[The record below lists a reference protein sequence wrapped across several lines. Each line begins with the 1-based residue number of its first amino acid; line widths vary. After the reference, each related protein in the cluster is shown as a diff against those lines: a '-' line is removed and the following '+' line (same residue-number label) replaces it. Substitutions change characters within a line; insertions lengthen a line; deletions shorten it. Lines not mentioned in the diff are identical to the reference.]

1 MSANERSSD
10 AYLTLL
16 EQQGEEI
23 NFFQAVRLL
32 EQALAPDPELRFKVM
47 NSDAFYPNFVA
58 SIKKKK
64 VAHNKHSATVSVHG
78 FGVTGMQ
85 GPIPQCF
92 TEMLQ
97 RAEIKGE
104 KGSEDPNAFLDI
116 FHDRIL
122 NLLYDIKKQFNPML
136 FNEQPEDHSI
146 YTLFS
151 NISGFNFLNLFEHL
165 PIKKAQLSSF
175 APVMANRRVDYS
187 LIINVLKNFLK
198 LDVKLIPNQG
208 AWRELPD
215 DVQAKLSSDKSSLSS
230 LQSMGLGK
238 GVGLGNRYWDN
249 QAAIKLQ
256 IKVNSI
262 EGCHQLLPKGGKHS
276 ELCSLITF
284 LTDGKYHIYVEL
296 FINWKDIPVTKLS
309 TKAQLKLGQTSWL
322 NDGRTADCRVTTDD
336 PVILG
341 QNSALKAGHLHTTG
355 IRQSRFEITPSLQ
368 HSPTACRKNEVAA

>member
-10 AYLTLL
+10 DYLTLL

-32 EQALAPDPELRFKVM
+32 EKALAPDPELRFKVM
-47 NSDAFYPNFVA
+47 NSDAFNPNFVA
-58 SIKKKK
+58 GIKKKK
-64 VAHNKHSATVSVHG
+64 VAHDKYSATVSVNG

-85 GPIPQCF
+85 GPVPQCF

-97 RAEIKGE
+97 RAEIKGQ

-136 FNEQPEDHSI
+136 FNEQAEEHSI

-151 NISGFNFLNLFEHL
+151 NMSGFNLLNLFERL
-165 PIKKAQLSSF
+165 PIQKAELSSF

-187 LIINVLKNFLK
+187 LIVNVLKNFLK

-208 AWRELPD
+208 AWRNLPD
-215 DVQAKLSSDKSSLSS
+215 DVQAKLSSDKTCLSS
-230 LQSMGLGK
+230 LQSIGLGK
-238 GVGLGNRYWDN
+238 GIGLGNKYWDN

-256 IKVNSI
+256 INVNTF
-262 EGCHQLLPKGGKHS
+262 EDCHQLLPNGEKHN
-276 ELCSLITF
+276 ELCSLISF

-296 FINWKDIPVTKLS
+296 LINWQQIPVTKLT
-309 TKAQLKLGQTSWL
+309 TKKQLKLGQTSWL
-322 NDGRTADCRVTTDD
+322 HDGRPSSCNLAAKP

-341 QNSALKAGHLHTTG
+341 QNSALKTGHLHTIG
-355 IRQSRFEITPSLQ
+355 IRQSSFEISPGLQ
-368 HSPTACRKNEVAA
+368 HEFTACKNNEVAA